1 MDEPKGVEV
10 DQRFRRPKKRR
21 GDKMEAFSN
30 VGYNYNPNNY
40 GSAQARSQMANV
52 NLTALGV
59 LFETV
64 RERDRRW
71 RRGPSLCLSPV
82 QGWRERRE
90 SVRRGGS
97 VRIVDSERTQTEP
110 TGLEMMVAVRRAGR
124 VLACCEMWSCEARVG
139 GVGCVG

>member
-1 MDEPKGVEV
+1 
-10 DQRFRRPKKRR
+10 
-21 GDKMEAFSN
+21 MEAVSN

-40 GSAQARSQMANV
+40 GSAHARSQMANV

-59 LFETV
+59 LYETV
-64 RERDRRW
+64 RERSAVEE
-71 RRGPSLCLSPV
+71 GALPLSVARPRLE
-82 QGWRERRE
+82 GEERRE